1 MRFLLL
7 GFSLVLAANSF
18 AQNLVKNGN
27 FSSGNT
33 GFTTSYTYSTGNSTN
48 SSVFSEG
55 KYWVGSQA
63 SLVHPDF
70 SSAYDH
76 TSTNSS
82 GKFFIANGGPDT
94 TQTIW
99 QSDVIFVNQYNMT
112 FRFEAWVTSLVSLS
126 SMAPPKLYFEI
137 GNGTSWTPLGGE
149 VSLTS
154 GTSPGTWV
162 LKYTDGILSLP
173 GNYYLRLRNNQ
184 SAAAGNDFG
193 LDDIYFG
200 LRTGSPSY
208 VSDQGSATPPTY
220 SPVAVNTPSIYRDWE
235 TDRKSTRLNSSH

>member
-1 MRFLLL
+1 
-7 GFSLVLAANSF
+7 LAANSF

-33 GFTTSYTYSTGNSTN
+33 GFTTSYTYSTGDSANFA
-48 SSVFSEG
+48 VFSES

-63 SLVHPDF
+63 SLVHPHF

-76 TSTNSS
+76 TSSNSA
-82 GKFFIANGGPDT
+82 GKYFIANGSSDT

-99 QSDVIFVNQYNMT
+99 QSDVIFVSQYNMT

-126 SMAPPKLYFEI
+126 SLAPPKLYFEI

-149 VSLTS
+149 VSLAS

-184 SAAAGNDFG
+184 SASAGNDFG
-193 LDDIYFG
+193 LDDLYFG

-208 VSDQGSATPPTY
+208 AGGKTQRRAAEAENQDGGPP
-220 SPVAVNTPSIYRDWE
+220 PSRGGETEGKNPEVWE
-235 TDRKSTRLNSSH
+235 IRICFGFSG